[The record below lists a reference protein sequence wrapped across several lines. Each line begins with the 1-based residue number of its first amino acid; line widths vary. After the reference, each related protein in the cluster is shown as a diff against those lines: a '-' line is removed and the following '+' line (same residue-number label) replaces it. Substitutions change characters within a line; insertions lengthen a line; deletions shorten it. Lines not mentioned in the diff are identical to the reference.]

1 MRTVI
6 GGDGSDTTT
15 LVADW
20 LCDRHN
26 YSLAMLVLIGEPE
39 DPRSVWLTD
48 WDAPLAYPI
57 WGTFCP
63 DVIRRGT
70 VESKI
75 GLEVSTLSLDW
86 SPRNPGPIT
95 ENADTANP
103 YQKARIGLYDNQPV
117 RVWTTFM
124 PTPGDA
130 NTFGAMALFGGRV
143 SNVTVEAGLIH
154 FEVRSFLDVV
164 NLDVPTNVIEFTNTL
179 AAYKGATPPPGFSIV
194 PQFDVVAGSD
204 QSRLLLRQTTPFGSP
219 SDPLNVV
226 PDNRL
231 RAGFIVFNRID
242 GATLGG
248 VWGGIYINRR
258 TVDSLGV
265 GINEVILYQPLP
277 WPPTA
282 GVDTCYASAAFP
294 VAQSEGSYKGF
305 PYVPNP
311 STAV

>member
-1 MRTVI
+1 MRQVI

-26 YSLAMLVLIGEPE
+26 YSLAMLVLIGDPE

-48 WDAPLAYPI
+48 WDTPLLYPI
-57 WGTFCP
+57 WGKFCP
-63 DVIRRGT
+63 DIIRRGT

-75 GLEVSTLSLDW
+75 GFEVSTLSLEW
-86 SPRNPGPIT
+86 SPKNPGPIT

-103 YQKARIGLYDNQPV
+103 YQKAQIGLYDNLPV
-117 RVWTTFM
+117 RVWTCFM

-143 SNVTVEAGLIH
+143 STVDVEDGLIV
-154 FEVRSFLDVV
+154 FEVTSFLDVV
-164 NLDVPTNVIEFTNTL
+164 NQEVPTNVIEFTNTL
-179 AAYKGATPPPGFSIV
+179 AAYKGATPPPGFPSV
-194 PQFDVVAGSD
+194 PQFSVVIGSD
-204 QSRLLLRQTTPFGSP
+204 SQRLLLRQTTPFGSV

-231 RAGFIVFNRID
+231 RAGFLVFNRGTD
-242 GATLGG
+242 QTLGG
-248 VWGGIYINRR
+248 VWSGIYINRR
-258 TVDSLGV
+258 TVDDLGV
-265 GINEVILYQPLP
+265 GINEVILYTPLP
-277 WPPTA
+277 WPPTP

-294 VAQSEGSYKGF
+294 VSQSEGSYRGF
-305 PYVPNP
+305 PYVPSP
-311 STAV
+311 STAI